1 MFGRN
6 SKVNLELNREV
17 EKLIKTG
24 GKEQLLPIVQA
35 GEPVLRQQTA
45 AYEGQLSRKTLDK
58 LIETMRVTMIEAPG
72 VGLAAT
78 QIGLGL
84 ALAVVEDHVR
94 DDDDDDPR
102 EAAEF
107 PFHVIINPSYEPIG
121 TETRSF
127 YEGCLS
133 FDGYQAVRKRWLD
146 ITARWQEDD
155 ANRIHARRK
164 TLRNPIVTESYRCAI
179 RGISCRGRGPQ
190 ASPFLSYRHFFVIHH
205 AHNPCNA
212 RTHHIP
218 RGRRTYERNH
228 VCISRHYRQ
237 YRRSRCDG
245 MISYATSC
253 SVCNEHDRILTT
265 NAW

>member
-78 QIGLGL
+78 RSVLDWPSPWWKTMC
-84 ALAVVEDHVR
+84 VTTMTMM
-94 DDDDDDPR
+94 R

-146 ITARWQEDD
+146 ITARWQDEDGKQHEEHLHGWP
-155 ANRIHARRK
+155 ARIFQHETDHLSGELYIDKA
-164 TLRNPIVTESYRCAI
+164 EI
-179 RGISCRGRGPQ
+179 RSLATNENLEDFWCDDRFLTKPQ
-190 ASPFLSYRHFFVIHH
+190 PNSDSNCKPGVSAAVS
-205 AHNPCNA
+205 A
-212 RTHHIP
+212 
-218 RGRRTYERNH
+218 
-228 VCISRHYRQ
+228 
-237 YRRSRCDG
+237 
-245 MISYATSC
+245 
-253 SVCNEHDRILTT
+253 
-265 NAW
+265 

>member
-102 EAAEF
+102 EA
-107 PFHVIINPSYEPIG
+107 

-146 ITARWQEDD
+146 ITARWQDEDGKQHEEHLHGWP
-155 ANRIHARRK
+155 ARIFQHETDHLSGELYIDKAEIRSLA
-164 TLRNPIVTESYRCAI
+164 TNENLEDFWCDDPVPTEAAAEL
-179 RGISCRGRGPQ
+179 G
-190 ASPFLSYRHFFVIHH
+190 FEL
-205 AHNPCNA
+205 
-212 RTHHIP
+212 
-218 RGRRTYERNH
+218 
-228 VCISRHYRQ
+228 
-237 YRRSRCDG
+237 
-245 MISYATSC
+245 
-253 SVCNEHDRILTT
+253 
-265 NAW
+265 